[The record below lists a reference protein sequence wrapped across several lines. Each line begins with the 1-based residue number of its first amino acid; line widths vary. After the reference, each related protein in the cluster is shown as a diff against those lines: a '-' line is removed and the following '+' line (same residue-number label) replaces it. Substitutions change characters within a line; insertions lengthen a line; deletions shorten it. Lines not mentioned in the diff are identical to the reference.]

1 MEGDG
6 IYTAEFAKGLSL
18 ITLGKVRSELKTP
31 SRDGNTQVT
40 FEPLDSI
47 ARLATLVPSPDVNP
61 IRYYWLFPRSCY

>member
-1 MEGDG
+1 MEGGG

-40 FEPLDSI
+40 FEPLDSM
-47 ARLATLVPSPDVNP
+47 ARLATLVPSPDVSP
-61 IRYYWLFPRSCY
+61 TRYYGLFPRSCY